1 MRTILKCSL
10 PVFLFLLCLHS
21 SAQPVKLGG
30 QLQVTG
36 TQLSDA
42 QGSPFVLNGMSFG
55 WSCFHPR
62 FYTKEAVK
70 WLKNDWNVN
79 VVRAAMGVE
88 HPDGYLKNPEGNIRR
103 VETVVDAAIS
113 EGLYVIID
121 WHSHNVFTKE
131 AIEFFDLMSKKYDR
145 YPNVIYEIFN
155 EPIHQSWT
163 ELKDY
168 SMQLISAIRKND
180 PDNIILVGS
189 PEWDQRI
196 DLVQQDPLQGVSN
209 IMYTVHFYAGTHK
222 QWLRDRT
229 DAAIKSGIPV
239 FISESAGMEA
249 SGDGKIDYA
258 EWNRYIEWMIRNRLS
273 WISWSVSD
281 KEEACSVLL
290 PGASSTGNWK
300 LNELRESGIKTR
312 EYLRQFNQR
321 GELINKFDW
330 HGRTERTFFNQGKL
344 SGPGSYVAFSFTG
357 KEVSVKLKNI
367 PFQDN
372 HNYIA
377 VELDNQY
384 LGRFKLDSNAV
395 KTFTFRAHDKSKGS
409 HNIRIVKATEAA
421 MGEVFFDGSS
431 IEALPLDIKRK
442 KKIEFIGNS
451 ITCGFG
457 NDVTGIPCGKGTWY
471 DQHNAYLAYGPVVCR
486 SLNADYLLSSV
497 SGYGIYRNWNA
508 EKPEESTLPDV
519 YDQLFLR
526 KDNPAKF
533 PDDYQPDLV
542 SICLGTNDLS
552 DGDGKKTR
560 KPFSKDIFIN
570 TYITF
575 IRHIYVKY
583 PKTRIAVL
591 NSPMVGGEKNE
602 IFVECLQA
610 VRDHFRDDKAHPPI
624 EIFLFPGMKP
634 GGCDYHPSSAEHKRM
649 ADLLFPFYQKLL
661 KDQ

>member
-1 MRTILKCSL
+1 MRIIRKYCLAF
-10 PVFLFLLCLHS
+10 FLVLMFLNS
-21 SAQPVKLGG
+21 YAQPVKLGG
-30 QLQVTG
+30 RLQVIG

-42 QGSPFVLNGMSFG
+42 QGKPFVLNGMSFG

-70 WLKNDWNVN
+70 WLKEDWKVN

-88 HPDGYLKNPEGNIRR
+88 HPDGYLKNPEGNIKR
-103 VETVVDAAIS
+103 VETVVDAAIR

-121 WHSHNVFTKE
+121 WHSHNIFTKE
-131 AIEFFDLMSKKYDR
+131 AIAFFDRMSRKYAR

-155 EPIHQSWT
+155 EPMHQPWA

-168 SMQLISAIRKND
+168 SMQLISTIRKND
-180 PDNIILVGS
+180 PDNIILVGN

-249 SGDGKIDYA
+249 SGDGKIDYT
-258 EWNRYIEWMIRNRLS
+258 EWNRYMEWLVKNKLS

-300 LNELRESGIKTR
+300 LSELRESGIKTR

-321 GELINKFDW
+321 GELVTKFNW
-330 HGRTERTFFNQGKL
+330 QGRTERTFFNAGKL
-344 SGPGSYVAFSFTG
+344 SGPGSFVAFSFTG
-357 KEVSVKLKNI
+357 NEVTVKLKNE
-367 PFQDN
+367 PCQGN
-372 HNYIA
+372 YNYIS
-377 VELDNQY
+377 VELDNKY
-384 LGRFKLDSNAV
+384 LGRFKVDNNEFKA
-395 KTFTFRAHDKSKGS
+395 FTFKVTDKTKKTHD
-409 HNIRIVKATEAA
+409 IRIVKATEAG
-421 MGEVFFDGSS
+421 MGEVLFDGSG
-431 IEALPLDIKRK
+431 IDALPLEKTLKKR
-442 KKIEFIGNS
+442 IEFIGNS

-457 NDVTGIPCGKGTWY
+457 NDVTGVLCDKGTWY

-486 SLNADYLLSSV
+486 QLKADYLLSSV

-508 EKPEESTLPDV
+508 VKPEENTLPEV
-519 YDQLFLR
+519 YDQLYLR
-526 KDNPAKF
+526 MEQPAPF

-552 DGDGKKTR
+552 DGDGQKAR
-560 KPFSKDIFIN
+560 KPFDRAEFLN
-570 TYITF
+570 TYIEF
-575 IRHIYVKY
+575 IRHIYKKY
-583 PKTRIAVL
+583 PQTRIALL
-591 NSPMVGGEKNE
+591 NSPMLDREKNE
-602 IFVECLQA
+602 IFVECLNSI
-610 VRDHFRDDKAHPPI
+610 RDHFSNDQTHQPI
-624 EIFLFPGMKP
+624 EIFLFPEMKP
-634 GGCDYHPSSAEHKRM
+634 TGCDYHPSAAEHQTM
-649 ADLLFPFYQKLL
+649 ADLLLPFYQRLL
-661 KDQ
+661 K

>member
-1 MRTILKCSL
+1 MRTIRKYSL
-10 PVFLFLLCLHS
+10 SVFLFLLFLHS
-21 SAQPVKLGG
+21 NAQPVKLGG
-30 QLQVTG
+30 QLQVIG

-42 QGSPFVLNGMSFG
+42 KGKPFMLNGMSFG

-88 HPDGYLKNPEGNIRR
+88 HPDGYLKNPQGNIKR

-131 AIEFFDLMSKKYDR
+131 AIEFFDRMSKKYAQ

-155 EPIHQSWT
+155 EPVHQPWS

-168 SMQLISAIRKND
+168 SMQLISTIRKND
-180 PDNIILVGS
+180 PDNIILVGN

-196 DLVQQDPLQGVSN
+196 DIVQQDPLQGVSN

-249 SGDGKIDYA
+249 SGDGKIDDA
-258 EWNRYIEWMIRNRLS
+258 EWNRYIQWMTKNKLS

-290 PGASSTGNWK
+290 AGASSTGNWK
-300 LNELRESGIKTR
+300 LSELRESGIKTR

-321 GELINKFDW
+321 GEFLTKFDW
-330 HGRTERTFFNQGKL
+330 HGRTENLSFHTGKL
-344 SGPGSYVAFSFTG
+344 SGPGSYVAFNFSGNDVT
-357 KEVSVKLKNI
+357 VKLKNEA
-367 PFQDN
+367 FQGN
-372 HNYIA
+372 HNYIS
-377 VELDNQY
+377 VELDNKY
-384 LGRFKLDSNAV
+384 LGRFRIDSNEWKA
-395 KTFTFRAHDKSKGS
+395 FTFKATKYSRKIHT
-409 HNIRIVKATEAA
+409 IRIVKATEAG
-421 MGEVFFDGSS
+421 MGEVLVDGSDIS
-431 IEALPLDIKRK
+431 ALQVEMGPVK

-457 NDVTGIPCGKGTWY
+457 NDVTGAPCTTAQWY

-486 SLNADYLLSSV
+486 KLNADYLLSSV

-508 EKPEESTLPDV
+508 EKPEENTLPDV
-519 YDQLFLR
+519 YDHLFLR
-526 KDNPAKF
+526 KEEPEPF
-533 PDDYQPDLV
+533 PNDYQPDLV

-552 DGDGKKTR
+552 DGDGQKAR
-560 KPFSKDIFIN
+560 NPFNKEKFIS
-570 TYITF
+570 TYIAF
-575 IRHIYVKY
+575 IQHIYSKY
-583 PKTRIAVL
+583 PGTRIALL
-591 NSPMVGGEKNE
+591 NSPMLNGEKNA
-602 IFVECLQA
+602 IFVECLNTI
-610 VRDHFRDDKAHPPI
+610 RDHFKNDTSHKPI
-624 EIFLFPGMKP
+624 EIFLFPAMKP
-634 GGCDYHPSSAEHKRM
+634 TGCDEHPSTEEHRQM
-649 ADLLFPFYQKLL
+649 ADLLLPFYKKLL
-661 KDQ
+661 Q